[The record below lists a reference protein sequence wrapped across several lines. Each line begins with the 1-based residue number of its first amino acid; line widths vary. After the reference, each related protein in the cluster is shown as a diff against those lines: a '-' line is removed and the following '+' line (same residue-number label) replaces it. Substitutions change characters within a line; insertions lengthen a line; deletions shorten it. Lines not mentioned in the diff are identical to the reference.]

1 MTFQIRDIRQIKPA
15 SGRLY
20 FLDSN
25 VWLHILAESP
35 EPRVQPYLDFWNQ
48 LVELSD
54 GTTPVVAATSLLI
67 AETFNAHLKSGFRR
81 YEKEHPAPRGQSLN
95 FKRDYRDTADYK
107 RQRDNFLYQFGAYQ
121 SYVSIVSDDVD
132 RTDVWQ
138 MLERIPSI
146 ADFNDFYYSRF
157 CRNNGYSIVTDD
169 GDFKFKDVEI
179 LTINQE
185 LLRLR
190 TN

>member
-1 MTFQIRDIRQIKPA
+1 MTFQIRDITQIKPTL
-15 SGRLY
+15 GRLY
-20 FLDSN
+20 FLDAN

-48 LVELSD
+48 LVESSD
-54 GTTPVVAATSLLI
+54 GSTPVVVATSLLI

-81 YEKEHPAPRGQSLN
+81 YEKTHPAPKGQALN
-95 FKRDYRDTADYK
+95 FKRNYRDTPDYK
-107 RQRDNFLYQFGAYQ
+107 RQRDNFTYQFGAYQ
-121 SYVSIVSDDVD
+121 SYIAIVPDDVE

-138 MLERIPSI
+138 MLERIPNI
-146 ADFNDFYYSRF
+146 ADFNDYYYARF
-157 CRNNGYSIVTDD
+157 CRNNNYSIVTDD
-169 GDFKFKDVEI
+169 GDFKFESVEI